1 MKIILKFMKE
11 IVDKLAKLCYILI
24 KQSKKLKIVNILSF
38 VLAKKRRRNYERFK
52 KFAIVTLR

>member
-1 MKIILKFMKE
+1 MKIIFENMKE

-38 VLAKKRRRNYERFK
+38 VLAKRRRNYERFK